1 MLWIRTHRV
10 WQLTALPQHGSLTG
24 ESEEWAV
31 DETGQP
37 GSEPVR
43 VGDEASATLAAGWQ
57 PSSNGASR
65 DTNGSRA
72 DGLRLRTTDTPWS
85 SAGAALEP
93 DMEPASTGWRRSL
106 TSGLRGRAEVRSRYA
121 DLLAPVSPALP
132 PTSRSDV
139 PASAPPYPYEG
150 DLDDDRPAPRTWPP
164 LPDPGKP
171 APRPPAEATTP
182 PDHP

>member
-121 DLLAPVSPALP
+121 DLLAPISPALP
-132 PTSRSDV
+132 PSRPNDV

-150 DLDDDRPAPRTWPP
+150 DLDTDRARGCAPAPAERAGPP
-164 LPDPGKP
+164 P
-171 APRPPAEATTP
+171 
-182 PDHP
+182 HPQFQPSS